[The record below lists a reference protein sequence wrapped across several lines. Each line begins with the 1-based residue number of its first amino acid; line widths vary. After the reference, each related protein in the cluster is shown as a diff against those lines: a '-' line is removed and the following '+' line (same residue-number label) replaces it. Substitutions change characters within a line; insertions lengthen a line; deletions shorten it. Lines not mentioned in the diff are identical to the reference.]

1 MQGNLTPL
9 KNAPTNN
16 TGLIRVINHQVSF
29 NKALLAPYSRM
40 GSFRGVARI
49 PRYIVPS
56 LAYVFLVVLQCV
68 LHLFALFVC

>member
-1 MQGNLTPL
+1 M
-9 KNAPTNN
+9 
-16 TGLIRVINHQVSF
+16 NHQVSF

-49 PRYIVPS
+49 PHYFVPS

-68 LHLFALFVC
+68 LHLFALLVC